1 MVEMVLF
8 LKEILQHFI
17 DLINMNTE
25 LIIKPEDQAMID
37 AIKSIGKSWFEMALP
52 DHPIYPQFA
61 RKLVVT
67 GFNTPDMDGD
77 EERIYVNVRQY
88 LILKDGGNIHNRL
101 KMPLWMIHEGNIED
115 VAGKDG
121 LLTQTV
127 QELDD
132 DGNVISEVI
141 EPLKAQSVQY
151 VRFLVKNKQMH
162 IVDVLARFMGI
173 YVEKFKAEIDAI

>member
-1 MVEMVLF
+1 M
-8 LKEILQHFI
+8 KK
-17 DLINMNTE
+17 T
-25 LIIKPEDQAMID
+25 IISPENKALLE
-37 AIKSIGKSWFEMALP
+37 AIKNIGKTWFEMDLP
-52 DHPIYPQFA
+52 EHSVYPQFK

-67 GFNTPDMDGD
+67 GFNTPDMEGD

-88 LILKDGGNIHNRL
+88 LILKDGGNIHKRL

-162 IVDVLARFMGI
+162 IVDVLAHFMEI
-173 YVEKFKAEIDAI
+173 YVEKFKTEIDAI